1 MFFFFS
7 ILFSYSRSVQLPCT
21 VEELPRKE
29 ACVSFRLV
37 QLVLLFVVIH
47 NKVTFAI
54 TQFAIQFFSCYFTS
68 FNERTLKGPKIGSI
82 YLVSVFV

>member
-1 MFFFFS
+1 MFFWS
-7 ILFSYSRSVQLPCT
+7 ILFSYSRTAQLQCN
-21 VEELPRKE
+21 VEELPIKE

-37 QLVLLFVVIH
+37 KLVLLFVAIH

-68 FNERTLKGPKIGSI
+68 FNERTAP
-82 YLVSVFV
+82 YVFGTILT